1 MRVTFY
7 GVRGSHPMA
16 RRNLI
21 HYGGNTTC
29 VHFSSR
35 SGDDLIL
42 DCGSGIRA
50 LGAEMM
56 TREFGRGEGKAHIL
70 IGHTHWDH
78 ILGLPFFEPIY
89 QAGNEFT
96 IVSTPQND
104 VHIRDILRGQHD
116 ELHFPAPFEALSAS
130 IEFVST
136 APGERLTLGGFDVD
150 TVQLNHPGTT
160 VGFRIG
166 ADDVSATVFTD
177 NGRIRELRMG
187 AGMGGPRPDSGF
199 ATEFLQ
205 RLSDCARDTDLLV
218 HDTQFFEGEMKDRL
232 FYGHSTVEDALEIA
246 RLSGARRL
254 SLFHYDPGHSDA
266 DIDRQLTLAQSL
278 CRQGDP
284 DVLAVREGQT
294 VDLAA

>member
-16 RRNLI
+16 RENLI
-21 HYGGNTTC
+21 GYGGYTSC
-29 VHFSSR
+29 VLFSSR
-35 SGDDLIL
+35 SGEDLIL
-42 DCGSGIRA
+42 DCGSGIRT
-50 LGAEMM
+50 LGKEMM

-78 ILGLPFFEPIY
+78 ILGLPFFEPLY
-89 QAGNEFT
+89 RAGNEFT
-96 IVSTPQND
+96 ILSAAQD
-104 VHIRDILRGQHD
+104 GVHIREILRGQHD

-130 IEFVST
+130 IEYVSIT
-136 APGERLTLGGFDVD
+136 PGEHLTLGAFAVD

-187 AGMGGPRPDSGF
+187 SGMGGPEPDSGF
-199 ATEFLQ
+199 ATEFLE

-218 HDTQFFEGEMKDRL
+218 HDTQFFEDEMTDRL

-254 SLFHYDPGHSDA
+254 SLFHYDPGHSDT
-266 DIDRQLTLAQSL
+266 DIDRQLTLAKSL
-278 CRQGDP
+278 CSQGDP
-284 DVLAVREGQT
+284 DVFAAREGQT
-294 VDLAA
+294 VDLKI